1 MKRKNYWI
9 IAIVALL
16 LFVSCGK
23 KETLDP
29 KADFALINAMESTR
43 HQSDKDIDIESLETC
58 AALYEKSREMGKVC
72 LCDAFIGYKLHAK
85 KDYDII
91 YQYSVE
97 LDHLIEQYIVAG
109 F

>member
-1 MKRKNYWI
+1 MDRTLEKQRLIDEIEAARKKLND
-9 IAIVALL
+9 
-16 LFVSCGK
+16 S
-23 KETLDP
+23 
-29 KADFALINAMESTR
+29 
-43 HQSDKDIDIESLETC
+43 IDT
-58 AALYEKSREMGKVC
+58 
-72 LCDAFIGYKLHAK
+72 K

>member
-1 MKRKNYWI
+1 MDRTLEKQRLI
-9 IAIVALL
+9 DEIEAA
-16 LFVSCGK
+16 SK
-23 KETLDP
+23 KLND
-29 KADFALINAMESTR
+29 S
-43 HQSDKDIDIESLETC
+43 IDT
-58 AALYEKSREMGKVC
+58 
-72 LCDAFIGYKLHAK
+72 K